1 MEIINHKLL
10 FKSYFIWYIIANGPH
25 VQLIKYFHTEKKGET
40 KSLSLDWY
48 QLSTSYTSLPVL
60 LIKGTW
66 IDGATDK
73 AWHMGLSWATVRKN
87 LAWND
92 QSTLYICQL
101 ILSLYQPPSQVPWRT
116 FSCSVI
122 PCMAKQDQLMS
133 FQWCQTR
140 FQLACAGGIH
150 ALVVGLASNRGYL
163 EQISWGTWF
172 LMSLFFYLHQ
182 QVQSASHIHKVV
194 WHYEG
199 LVQSAP
205 GSRPGVAYTV
215 LVWRCTTN

>member
-116 FSCSVI
+116 FSCTVSY
-122 PCMAKQDQLMS
+122 Q
-133 FQWCQTR
+133 
-140 FQLACAGGIH
+140 
-150 ALVVGLASNRGYL
+150 
-163 EQISWGTWF
+163 
-172 LMSLFFYLHQ
+172 
-182 QVQSASHIHKVV
+182 VV
-194 WHYEG
+194 WPNKTSLCHFSDARQDSSWP
-199 LVQSAP
+199 VQ
-205 GSRPGVAYTV
+205 VASM
-215 LVWRCTTN
+215 LW